1 MPIPRNTSAAETLIP
16 FHQPGLKRVERILK
30 VQADAVIIHQKL
42 IYGAV
47 AGRNIMLHNM
57 AAKTI
62 VKISFFIFS

>member
-1 MPIPRNTSAAETLIP
+1 
-16 FHQPGLKRVERILK
+16 LKRVERILK

-42 IYGAV
+42 ICGAV